1 MKMPRL
7 PLLLVCGLAPL
18 LAACVSLKVGSEA
31 SPQAQF
37 RIVDAAPAPAP
48 AARTNGRDLVI
59 AAQPSPALDDSFS
72 LTFSRT
78 AGQRAAYQFA
88 TWSERPSS
96 RMAQLLVD
104 RLAARRAFNSVALA
118 GRGIAG
124 DMLLNLTIADF
135 YHDASATPGSARVE
149 VSAELIDR
157 SNRKLVARRTFS
169 ATAPVA
175 QANAAGAA
183 AALSEASSRVV
194 GEIAAWAEAAAAPAA
209 MAAR

>member
-1 MKMPRL
+1 MR
-7 PLLLVCGLAPL
+7 PLQL
-18 LAACVSLKVGSEA
+18 LALGLLGVASLLAGCVSLKVGSDA
-31 SPQAQF
+31 APQAQF

-48 AARTNGRDLVI
+48 AARSNGRDLVI
-59 AAQPSPALDDSFS
+59 AAQSSAALDDSFS

-96 RMAQLLVD
+96 RLAQLLVD
-104 RLAARRAFNSVALA
+104 RLAARRAFNAVALA

-124 DMLLNLTIADF
+124 DLLLNLTVADF
-135 YHDASATPGSARVE
+135 FHDATATPGTARVE
-149 VSAELIDR
+149 VNAELIDR
-157 SNRKLVARRTFS
+157 SSRKLVARRTFA

-194 GEIAAWAEAAAAPAA
+194 AEIAAWAEASAAPAA
-209 MAAR
+209 MAGR